1 MTHPNIAPLLGHMV
15 FGGFYTNV
23 PGPLEL
29 QANSMAELAPLVFQ
43 PGVEGLG
50 PSSNALEPSS

>member
-1 MTHPNIAPLLGHMV
+1 MV